1 MKRIIFLFLI
11 LCCVS
16 KTQAQTLLDVYK
28 TGTINLIE
36 DTEYAKNTDWN
47 KLFDDRTDTVN
58 GNPVGVMKSIS
69 VSKTG
74 EVFIGNYSK
83 YNIYKFDKNGNY
95 VKEFGKK
102 GSNKGEFLY
111 RPTLH
116 GILGNKYVFASDHQ
130 GRIQFYN
137 LNGEFYKMVKI
148 DYMPLQITPL
158 KDNKIAI
165 WGHVP
170 YSGNTKYIVSIKD
183 IETGKEVIVDSYMNS
198 LINLKPIVIKLKE
211 GGMVSFSPSSIRDK
225 TIIERTFEGNLIVGH
240 NTESKLSVYSPNGE
254 KIKDIELNQSPIK
267 TSEKMKTEFI
277 ERVKN
282 YLIEKNIYEENKA
295 LLNDP
300 NIYPDYFPMFY
311 ALKSD
316 PEGNILVFNHSED
329 TGNSFYVYDKT
340 GNFICKTKLI
350 SDDFKLSI
358 NSRFASFEIHPNG
371 LYAFV
376 TVIDSNTSEI
386 KIIRTLL
393 K

>member
-1 MKRIIFLFLI
+1 MKKIIFLFLI
-11 LCCVS
+11 FCCVS

-28 TGTINLIE
+28 TGTINLE
-36 DTEYAKNTDWN
+36 QDTEYAVNTDWD
-47 KLFDDRTDTVN
+47 KLFDDRGKIIY
-58 GNPVGVMKSIS
+58 GNPVGVMKSIA
-69 VSKTG
+69 VSNSS
-74 EVFIGNYSK
+74 EVFVGNYSK
-83 YNIYKFDKNGNY
+83 YNIYKFDKSGNF
-95 VKEFGKK
+95 VKEFGKEGYK
-102 GSNKGEFLY
+102 EGEFLY
-111 RPTLH
+111 RPTLR
-116 GILGNKYVFASDHQ
+116 GILDNKYVFASDHQ
-130 GRIQFYN
+130 GRIQFYD
-137 LNGEFYKMVKI
+137 LNGNFYKMVKI
-148 DYMPLQITPL
+148 DYMPLQIIPL
-158 KDNKIAI
+158 KGNKIAI
-165 WGHVP
+165 WGHVA
-170 YSGNTKYIVSIKD
+170 YKGNTKYIVSIKN
-183 IETGKEVIVDSYMNS
+183 INTGEEKIVDSYFNS
-198 LINLKPIVIKLKE
+198 LINLKPITIKLKNGE
-211 GGMVSFSPSSIRDK
+211 LVSFSPSSLKDK
-225 TIIERTFEGNLIVGH
+225 TIIERTFDGNLILGH
-240 NTESKLSVYSPNGE
+240 NTESKLSVFSPNGE

-340 GNFICKTKLI
+340 GKFVCETNLK
-350 SDDFKLSI
+350 SDLFKLDI
-358 NSRFASFEIHPNG
+358 NSRFSSFEIHPSG